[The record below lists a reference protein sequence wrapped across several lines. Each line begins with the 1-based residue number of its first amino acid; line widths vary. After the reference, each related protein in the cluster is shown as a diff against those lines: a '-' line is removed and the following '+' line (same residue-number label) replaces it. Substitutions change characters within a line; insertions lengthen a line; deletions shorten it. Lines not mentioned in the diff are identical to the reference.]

1 VTFLL
6 QCANKDLRRRLADP
20 ASLVLWLGIP
30 LLIGALLSLMVNGGD
45 GPVPTAHVLLVDQDD
60 SFLSRLLANAG
71 GGGGDQR
78 FLDIERV
85 TEAEGR
91 AKMDAGEASAMLVL
105 PKGFADAVVRD
116 QPATLQLVKNPAQR
130 ILPSI
135 VETGVEILV
144 ELVHYLQRLLGDALA
159 RIVDAPRD
167 GADFYSSDVVSA
179 LAGSINDRL
188 RGVSD
193 WLFPPVLEV
202 ETTRDAS
209 DGSAEAFNFALFM
222 LPGMIF
228 MSVLFISQGM
238 ADDVW
243 DEKIAGTLRR
253 AVSLPHDLAWLLGG
267 KLVAAATVMAAVAVV
282 ALAIAVAF
290 FGIAPGRVPIAFLWV
305 VYAGTAL
312 YCFFQLLCFAGS
324 TKTGA
329 NMVSTVV
336 LFPAMMLG
344 GSFFPF
350 EAMPAWMAAVGR
362 WLPNG
367 QAVVQL
373 KAVLGGAVD
382 PAALGVATL
391 AIGLP
396 AALAFAWSARL
407 LRGRFV
413 EGA

>member
-1 VTFLL
+1 
-6 QCANKDLRRRLADP
+6 
-20 ASLVLWLGIP
+20 
-30 LLIGALLSLMVNGGD
+30 MVNGGD

-71 GGGGDQR
+71 GGGDQQ
-78 FLDIERV
+78 FLDIEKV

-91 AKMDAGEASAMLVL
+91 ARMDAGEASAMLVL
-105 PKGFADAVVRD
+105 PKGFTDAVLHD
-116 QPATLQLVKNPAQR
+116 QPATLELVKNPAQR

-135 VETGVEILV
+135 VETGVEMLIEV
-144 ELVHYLQRLLGDALA
+144 IHYLRRLLGDELP
-159 RIVDAPRD
+159 RLVDAPRD
-167 GADFYSSDVVSA
+167 SADFYSSEVVSTF
-179 LAGSINDRL
+179 AGAINERL
-188 RGVSD
+188 RGVSG
-193 WLFPPVLEV
+193 WLFPPVLELA
-202 ETTRDAS
+202 TTSDAS
-209 DGSAEAFNFALFM
+209 DTPAESFNFALFM

-243 DEKIAGTLRR
+243 DEKLSGTLRR
-253 AVSLPHDLAWLLGG
+253 AVSLPHNLAWFLGG
-267 KLVAAATVMAAVAVV
+267 KLVAAGTVMAGVALV

-290 FGIAPGRVPIAFLWV
+290 FGIAPGRLPLAFVWV
-305 VYAGTAL
+305 VYTGTAL
-312 YCFFQLLCFAGS
+312 YCFFQLLHFAGS

-350 EAMPAWMAAVGR
+350 EAMPGWMQAIGR

-367 QAVVQL
+367 QAVVRL
-373 KAVLGGAVD
+373 KELLGGAPD
-382 PAALGVATL
+382 PAALGVAAL

-396 AALAFAWSARL
+396 AAAAFAWSARL

>member
-1 VTFLL
+1 MNFLL

-30 LLIGALLSLMVNGGD
+30 LLIGGLLSLMVKGGD
-45 GPVPTAHVLLVDQDD
+45 GPAPTAHVLLVDQDD

-71 GGGGDQR
+71 GGGDQR
-78 FLDIERV
+78 FLDIEKV

-91 AKMDAGEASAMLVL
+91 ARMDAGEASAMLVL
-105 PKGFADAVVRD
+105 PKGFTDAVVRD
-116 QPATLQLVKNPAQR
+116 QPATLRLVKNPSQR
-130 ILPSI
+130 ILPAI
-135 VETGVEILV
+135 VETGVQILV
-144 ELVHYLQRLLGDALA
+144 ELAHYLQRLLGDSLA
-159 RIVDAPRD
+159 RLVDAPRD
-167 GADFYSSDVVSA
+167 SADFYPSAVVSA

-202 ETTRDAS
+202 ETTSDAPG
-209 DGSAEAFNFALFM
+209 GSAEAFNFALFM

-228 MSVLFISQGM
+228 MSVLFISQGI

-243 DEKIAGTLRR
+243 DEKTAGTLRR
-253 AVSLPHDLAWLLGG
+253 AVSLPHDLAWFLGG
-267 KLVAAATVMAAVAVV
+267 KLVAAATVMAAVAIL

-290 FGIAPGRVPIAFLWV
+290 FGIAPGHVPLAFLWV
-305 VYAGTAL
+305 VYTGTAL

-367 QAVVQL
+367 QAVVRL
-373 KAVLGGAVD
+373 KAMLGGAVD
-382 PAALGVATL
+382 PAALGVAAL